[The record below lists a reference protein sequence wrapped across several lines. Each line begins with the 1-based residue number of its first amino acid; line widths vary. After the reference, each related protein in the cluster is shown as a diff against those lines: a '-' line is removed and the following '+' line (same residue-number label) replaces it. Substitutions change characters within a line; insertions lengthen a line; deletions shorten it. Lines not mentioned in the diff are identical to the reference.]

1 MAILKS
7 RAFILI
13 MAITGI
19 LRLLLFA
26 FQVATNPGGFSGY
39 YQLEELTGTMSESVL
54 GAIFG
59 SYLIHLAIVG
69 IVLLCLILPSV
80 SYLGLTM
87 LRNEFVTIKNAVL
100 LCLFGNSVLLS
111 LYYLNDLTFFSIDQ
125 RGGIVSVA
133 FGAFISLPFLVF
145 PMWGWLVGGF
155 LGGEDLFYLF
165 FSTIIQTGSLMTL
178 IAVLLAQKKNA
189 KDSSSPAA
197 TSFEKHVLTIPTPHF
212 GVNDLSTS
220 LWKVRIPGQSQEPVT
235 TTTLQNWASLGLVK
249 GNTVV
254 IEVATDYSYQAK
266 QIPGVFSS
274 KSYLAALLLSFFL
287 GFFGADRFYLGQI
300 GLGMAKLFTLG
311 GLGIWSLIDFILIAT
326 KNIKDAQGNQLI

>member
-1 MAILKS
+1 M
-7 RAFILI
+7 
-13 MAITGI
+13 GI
-19 LRLLLFA
+19 FRFVLFA

-59 SYLIHLAIVG
+59 SFLIHLAILG
-69 IVLLCLILPSV
+69 IVLFCLILPSV
-80 SYLGLTM
+80 SYLGLAI
-87 LRNEFVTIKNAVL
+87 LRNQFVTIKNAVL
-100 LCLFGNSVLLS
+100 LCLFGNSVLLT

-133 FGAFISLPFLVF
+133 FDAFISLPFLVF

-155 LGGEDLFYLF
+155 LGGEDLFFLF
-165 FSTIIQTGSLMTL
+165 FTTIIQTGSLMTL
-178 IAVLLAQKKNA
+178 LAVLLAQKKDRN
-189 KDSSSPAA
+189 DSPIPVI
-197 TSFEKHVLTIPTPHF
+197 TSFEKHLLTTPTPQN

-220 LWKVRIPGQSQEPVT
+220 LWNVLIPGQSQAPVT
-235 TTTLQNWASLGLVK
+235 ITTLQNWASLSLIN

-254 IEVATDYSYQAK
+254 VEVATGYSYQAK

-274 KSYLAALLLSFFL
+274 KSHLTALLLSFFL
-287 GFFGADRFYLGQI
+287 GVFGADRFYLGHI
-300 GLGMAKLFTLG
+300 GLGVAKLFTLG

-326 KNIKDAQGNQLI
+326 KNIKDAEGNQLI